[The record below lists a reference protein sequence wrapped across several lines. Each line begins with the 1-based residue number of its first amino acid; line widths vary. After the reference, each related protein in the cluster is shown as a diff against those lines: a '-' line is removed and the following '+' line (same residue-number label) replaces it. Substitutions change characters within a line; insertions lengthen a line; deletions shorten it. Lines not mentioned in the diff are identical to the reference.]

1 MLTAFVTGFAKGAT
15 EAIEDRDKEIRDSV
29 TTRMNY
35 LLRKR
40 EKSLEE
46 ANTRRDELRQQA
58 KDRKSVV

>member
-15 EAIEDRDKEIRDSV
+15 EVIEEKDKEIRDTVS
-29 TTRMNY
+29 TRMNY

-46 ANTRRDELRQQA
+46 VNTRRD
-58 KDRKSVV
+58 